1 MNRVLR
7 QYAALLLILS
17 GAPAMAMYRCGNV
30 FQDKPCESGKEIRLS
45 PSGRPAT
52 APSNAPVAPAVPA
65 APAAP
70 AAAASPPPF
79 AAACARIGEQAQR
92 IAWKREGGASREQ
105 QLAEPS
111 TVLPHGEQAKTIDAV
126 YARRGSAPEIR
137 ATIQS
142 ECLAEKQKEAEAA
155 EMLRHL
161 RKQAGEIREAPAAG
175 TASPAPVPNS
185 GQIRPTATT
194 QPSVAHCASL
204 REVVEHAN
212 SRLRQGGSAAAM
224 EQLQN
229 ERRRAEESV
238 RSSGCR

>member
-1 MNRVLR
+1 
-7 QYAALLLILS
+7 LLLILS

-52 APSNAPVAPAVPA
+52 APSNAPA

-70 AAAASPPPF
+70 ATAASPPPF

-137 ATIQS
+137 AAIQS

-161 RKQAGEIREAPAAG
+161 RKQAGEIREAPAAS
-175 TASPAPVPNS
+175 TASPTSPIPVPNS
-185 GQIRPTATT
+185 GQIRPTAAT
-194 QPSVAHCASL
+194 QPSAAHCASL

-224 EQLQN
+224 EKLQN
-229 ERRRAEESV
+229 ERHRAEESV